1 MQFSKLLLSDR
12 LSAAAPIEGGY
23 IARTR
28 EVTIA
33 NMLQRHPEIGG
44 FVLDGF
50 HSNGTT
56 AALLANE
63 QLYSLVGDCVR
74 LLPEDRIR
82 IAFGAYAPA
91 AVLRLCAEGVDLF
104 DNSYAYLAT
113 KNACALTFDVAV
125 PVNENDVAADGDGVQ
140 SGGVY
145 DVDLRDERHKLDFG
159 PLLEGCACLA
169 CTKHT
174 RAYVHHLVRTNELLA
189 SILLMM

>member
-1 MQFSKLLLSDR
+1 
-12 LSAAAPIEGGY
+12 
-23 IARTR
+23 
-28 EVTIA
+28 
-33 NMLQRHPEIGG
+33 MLQHPEIGG

-56 AALLANE
+56 AALLANDK
-63 QLYSLVGDCVR
+63 LYTLVGECVR
-74 LLPEDRIR
+74 LLPADRVR

-91 AVLRLCAEGVDLF
+91 TVLRLCAEGVDLF

-113 KNACALTFDVAV
+113 KNAFALTFDIDV
-125 PVNENDVAADGDGVQ
+125 PDGEGAADADSKQHTV
-140 SGGVY
+140 GVY
-145 DVDLRDERHKLDFG
+145 DVDLRDERHKMDFG
-159 PLLEGCACLA
+159 PLRKGCTCLA